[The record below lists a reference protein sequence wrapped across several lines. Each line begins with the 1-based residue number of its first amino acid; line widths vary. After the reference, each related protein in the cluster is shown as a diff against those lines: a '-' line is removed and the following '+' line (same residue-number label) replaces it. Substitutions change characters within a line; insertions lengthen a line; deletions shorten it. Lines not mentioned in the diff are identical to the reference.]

1 MAITVKDIHEKEFS
15 KQVRGYSIDEVDDF
29 LDELATQMEAMIKEN
44 REAMAEAAKAR
55 EELAQLKAAAPETEA
70 AAAAAPVIVAEEPR
84 VVIAAQPAAPV
95 QPTMDETQYFKNL
108 ETTLRETLISAQHQA
123 DETVAEARKK
133 ANAMI
138 ASAEEQAAAATAAAK
153 ADVENC
159 KAEVEELKKA
169 AEDYRARFLRLLED
183 QAHILKADDSLF
195 AK

>member
-55 EELAQLKAAAPETEA
+55 EELAQLKAASSEPEA
-70 AAAAAPVIVAEEPR
+70 AVSAAPVIVAEEPR

-153 ADVENC
+153 AEVESC
-159 KAEVEELKKA
+159 KSEAEELKKA

-183 QAHILKADDSLF
+183 QAHILKADDTLF

>member
-29 LDELATQMEAMIKEN
+29 LDELAEQMEVMIKEN
-44 REAMAEAAKAR
+44 REALAEAEAAKA
-55 EELAQLKAAAPETEA
+55 ELAQIKAEKTAAV
-70 AAAAAPVIVAEEPR
+70 AAPVVVAEEPKSI
-84 VVIAAQPAAPV
+84 VAVAPAQPVQQSAAI
-95 QPTMDETQYFKNL
+95 DEPQYFKNL
-108 ETTLRETLISAQHQA
+108 ETTLRETLISAQRLA
-123 DETVAEARKK
+123 DETVADARKK

-138 ASAEEQAAAATAAAK
+138 ASAEEQAANVTAAAK
-153 ADVENC
+153 AEVETH
-159 KAEVEELKKA
+159 KSEAEELKKA

>member
-29 LDELATQMEAMIKEN
+29 LDELAEQMEVMIKEN
-44 REAMAEAAKAR
+44 REALAEAEAAKA
-55 EELAQLKAAAPETEA
+55 ELAQLKAEKSAAV
-70 AAAAAPVIVAEEPR
+70 AAPVVVAEEPKSI
-84 VVIAAQPAAPV
+84 VAVAPAQPVQQSAAI
-95 QPTMDETQYFKNL
+95 DEPQYFKNL
-108 ETTLRETLISAQHQA
+108 ETTLRETLISAQRLA
-123 DETVAEARKK
+123 DETVADARKK

-138 ASAEEQAAAATAAAK
+138 ASAEEQAANVTAAAK
-153 ADVENC
+153 AEVETH
-159 KAEVEELKKA
+159 KSEAEELKKA

>member
-29 LDELATQMEAMIKEN
+29 LDELAEQMEVMIKEN
-44 REAMAEAAKAR
+44 REALAEAEAAKA
-55 EELAQLKAAAPETEA
+55 ELAQLKAEKPATVAAPI
-70 AAAAAPVIVAEEPR
+70 VVAEEPKSI
-84 VVIAAQPAAPV
+84 VAVAPAQPVQQSAAI
-95 QPTMDETQYFKNL
+95 DEPQYFKNL
-108 ETTLRETLISAQHQA
+108 ETTLRETLISAQRLA
-123 DETVAEARKK
+123 DETVADARKK

-138 ASAEEQAAAATAAAK
+138 ASAEEQAANVTAAAK
-153 ADVENC
+153 AEVETH
-159 KAEVEELKKA
+159 KSEAEELKKA

>member
-29 LDELATQMEAMIKEN
+29 LDELAEQMEVMIKEN
-44 REAMAEAAKAR
+44 REALAEAEAAKA
-55 EELAQLKAAAPETEA
+55 ELAQLKAEKSAAV
-70 AAAAAPVIVAEEPR
+70 AAPVVVAEEPKSI
-84 VVIAAQPAAPV
+84 VAVAPAQLVQQSAAI
-95 QPTMDETQYFKNL
+95 DEPQYFKNL
-108 ETTLRETLISAQHQA
+108 ETTLRETLISAQRLA
-123 DETVAEARKK
+123 DETVADARKK

-138 ASAEEQAAAATAAAK
+138 ASAEEQAANVTAAAK
-153 ADVENC
+153 AEVETH
-159 KAEVEELKKA
+159 KSEAEELKKA

>member
-29 LDELATQMEAMIKEN
+29 LDELAEQMEVMIKEN
-44 REAMAEAAKAR
+44 REALAEAEAAKA
-55 EELAQLKAAAPETEA
+55 ELAQLKAEKTATV
-70 AAAAAPVIVAEEPR
+70 AAPVVVAEEPKSI
-84 VVIAAQPAAPV
+84 VAVAPAQPVQQSAAI
-95 QPTMDETQYFKNL
+95 DEPQYFKNL
-108 ETTLRETLISAQHQA
+108 ETTLRETLISAQRLS
-123 DETVAEARKK
+123 DETVADARKK

-138 ASAEEQAAAATAAAK
+138 ASAEEQAANVTAAAK
-153 ADVENC
+153 AEVETH
-159 KAEVEELKKA
+159 KSEAEELKKA

>member
-29 LDELATQMEAMIKEN
+29 LDELAEQMEAMIKEN
-44 REAMAEAAKAR
+44 REALAEAEAAKA
-55 EELAQLKAAAPETEA
+55 ELAQLKAEKSAAV
-70 AAAAAPVIVAEEPR
+70 AAPVVVAEEPKSI
-84 VVIAAQPAAPV
+84 VAVAPAQPVQQSAAI
-95 QPTMDETQYFKNL
+95 DEPQYFKNL
-108 ETTLRETLISAQHQA
+108 ETTLRETLISAQRLA
-123 DETVAEARKK
+123 DETVADARKK

-138 ASAEEQAAAATAAAK
+138 ASAEEQAANVTAAAK
-153 ADVENC
+153 AEVETH
-159 KAEVEELKKA
+159 KSEAEELKKA

>member
-29 LDELATQMEAMIKEN
+29 LDELAEQMEVMIKEN
-44 REAMAEAAKAR
+44 REALAEAEAAKA
-55 EELAQLKAAAPETEA
+55 ELAQLKAEKSAAV
-70 AAAAAPVIVAEEPR
+70 AAPVVVAEEPKSI
-84 VVIAAQPAAPV
+84 VAVAPAQPVQQSAAI
-95 QPTMDETQYFKNL
+95 DEPQYFKNL
-108 ETTLRETLISAQHQA
+108 ELTLRDTLISAQRLA
-123 DETVAEARKK
+123 DETVADARKK

-138 ASAEEQAAAATAAAK
+138 ASAEEQAANVTAAAK
-153 ADVENC
+153 AEVETH
-159 KAEVEELKKA
+159 KSEAEELKKA